1 MRREAAVART
11 NERLSMR
18 VARVS
23 LARSRTRARDYA
35 GARCPLPPHPQGF
48 VVIATAGDLRRARAS
63 VSVVSE
69 RETDD
74 RCE

>member
-23 LARSRTRARDYA
+23 LARSRTRARDDA
-35 GARCPLPPHPQGF
+35 GAR
-48 VVIATAGDLRRARAS
+48 
-63 VSVVSE
+63 
-69 RETDD
+69 
-74 RCE
+74 